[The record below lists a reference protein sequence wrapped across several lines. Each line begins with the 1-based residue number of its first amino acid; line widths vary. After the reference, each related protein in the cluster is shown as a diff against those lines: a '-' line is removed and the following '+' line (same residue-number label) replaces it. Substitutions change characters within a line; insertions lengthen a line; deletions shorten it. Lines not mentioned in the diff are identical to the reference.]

1 MNGEARM
8 STRTL
13 RSALG
18 AVALAACLVPGR
30 AGAEDGVR
38 VSVRWGKLADL
49 LHDGAWLFPRE
60 SWPGL
65 LERKTASGS
74 GVEPRRYGVSP
85 HLSLVARDWGGA
97 QLIVGH
103 LMLTDEVRLSRSSRM
118 VLTRVR
124 IAEGRL
130 MPFVQAG
137 LGQWRVDTDW
147 MPVLPRDVE
156 LAGQLGG
163 GFELGIG
170 RGALV
175 ALEADYTILYREQ
188 HEPQMVSAPH
198 LWGTFFAARV
208 PF

>member
-1 MNGEARM
+1 M
-8 STRTL
+8 STRNV

-18 AVALAACLVPGR
+18 AVALAAWLVGGR
-30 AGAEDGVR
+30 AHADDGLR
-38 VSVRWGKLADL
+38 VSVRWDKLADL
-49 LHDGAWLFPRE
+49 MRNGALLPGESLHPLYEHRTAA
-60 SWPGL
+60 
-65 LERKTASGS
+65 ASGI
-74 GVEPRRYGVSP
+74 EPRRFGVSP
-85 HLSLVARDWGGA
+85 HLSLVARDWNGA
-97 QLIVGH
+97 QLLLGH
-103 LMLTDEVRLSRSSRM
+103 LTLTDQVRLSRSSRM

-130 MPFVQAG
+130 MPFAQAG

-147 MPVLPRDVE
+147 MPVLPHDVE

-163 GFELGIG
+163 GFELAVGQ
-170 RGALV
+170 GARI

-198 LWGTFFAARV
+198 LWGAFFAARI

>member
-1 MNGEARM
+1 MNGGARM
-8 STRTL
+8 STRTV

-18 AVALAACLVPGR
+18 AVALATWLVSGQ
-30 AGAEDGVR
+30 AGADDRVR
-38 VSVRWGKLADL
+38 VSVSWGKLVDL
-49 LHDGAWLFPRE
+49 LRDGVSLFPRE
-60 SWPGL
+60 SWSPL
-65 LERKTASGS
+65 LERTTS
-74 GVEPRRYGVSP
+74 GVDARRFGVSP

-103 LMLTDEVRLSRSSRM
+103 LMLTDQVRLSRSSRM
-118 VLTRVR
+118 VLSRLR
-124 IAEGRL
+124 IAEGPL

-147 MPVLPRDVE
+147 MPVLPHDVE

-163 GFELGIG
+163 GLELGVG
-170 RGALV
+170 HGASIAV
-175 ALEADYTILYREQ
+175 EADYTILYREQ

-198 LWGTFFAARV
+198 LWGTFFAARL